1 MKNIFEDDTLPS
13 GAEIPK
19 VSVPDRK
26 TDLPVR
32 PKRQVTPP
40 PGQQVRQ
47 AVQPPEIA
55 TPAQTPAP
63 AVQNAYQYVPVNPSY
78 PNQPQAYPQQG
89 VVYYP
94 VLDQNGQPVYPQQ
107 TVYPKQV
114 VYPQQVPYV
123 SYGTYPQAP
132 QPAQPMQD
140 TPAKED
146 FNPGTRVLYQ
156 SPDFENKDGSKF
168 SGNVG
173 ASFAD
178 SVKTSDE
185 EEKEDTTEDTAE
197 GLAEESKVDFE
208 EVSIDKIRKPVIK
221 RASAPPPIVSA
232 HALSPEDIYKN
243 EETGDISFAAYNAVN
258 HSMDVEE
265 FEQELPAYV
274 DEDVEEVDIDS
285 GEKKALPRN
294 EIIRRSVL
302 AVAIVAIVISVG
314 MLLNEWRL
322 SIQNDSVMEEAEGL
336 IITQQTVG
344 DEDGKKD
351 KDKTTTKP
359 LTPEEQ
365 WAQIKA
371 DYPNVLFPANI
382 QLKYAKLYGENQDF
396 VGYLSADGV
405 KLNLPVVQ
413 ADDDET
419 YLNKNFYGAKTKY
432 GCPFVT
438 HLNNMSYNHLDMNT
452 VIFGHHM
459 NNGTI
464 FGALDKYKTLAG
476 YKSAPIISFNTLYKD
491 YQWKVIAAFITNG
504 YASGDNGYI
513 FPYYFTNLSSA
524 SKMTTYLNE
533 LAQRSLYDT
542 GVDVLPS
549 DKLLTLSTCSHEFE
563 DARFVVVARLVRP
576 GEKAVVDTSV
586 AVVNSKPRY
595 PQAYY
600 SKKGTTNPYKN
611 ASRWFAT

>member
-19 VSVPDRK
+19 ISVPDRK

-40 PGQQVRQ
+40 PKQQERQ
-47 AVQPPEIA
+47 AVQPPYIA
-55 TPAQTPAP
+55 VAPQAP
-63 AVQNAYQYVPVNPSY
+63 AAPQQPVYQYVPVNPQY
-78 PNQPQAYPQQG
+78 PDGAQVYPQQG
-89 VVYYP
+89 VAYYP
-94 VLDQNGQPVYPQQ
+94 VLDQNGQPVYPQAM
-107 TVYPKQV
+107 YPQQI

-123 SYGTYPQAP
+123 PYGAYPQAP
-132 QPAQPMQD
+132 QVAQPTQD
-140 TPAKED
+140 APKED
-146 FNPGTRVLYQ
+146 YNPGTRVLYQ
-156 SPDFENKDGSKF
+156 SPDFENKDGSGF
-168 SGNVG
+168 SDNVG
-173 ASFAD
+173 ESFAK
-178 SVKTSDE
+178 SAKTSAQAKTDGDNE
-185 EEKEDTTEDTAE
+185 EINSEQTGTE
-197 GLAEESKVDFE
+197 SVDFE
-208 EVSIDKIRKPVIK
+208 EISIDKIKKPAIK
-221 RASAPPPIVSA
+221 RACPPPIINTQT
-232 HALSPEDIYKN
+232 LSDEAIYKN
-243 EETGDISFAAYNAVN
+243 RETGDISFAAYNAVKP
-258 HSMDVEE
+258 SVDVEE
-265 FEQELPAYV
+265 FEQDLPAYV
-274 DEDVEEVDIDS
+274 DEDIEEETADN
-285 GEKKALPRN
+285 GEKKPLSKN

-322 SIQNDSVMEEAEGL
+322 SRQNDNVMEEAEDL
-336 IITQQTVG
+336 IITQVT
-344 DEDGKKD
+344 DEDKDDKKDKD
-351 KDKTTTKP
+351 KDKTTTKA

-365 WAQIKA
+365 WAEIKA
-371 DYPNVLFPANI
+371 TYPNVLFPANI

-405 KLNLPVVQ
+405 NLNLPVVQ
-413 ADDDET
+413 TDDDET
-419 YLNKNFYGAKTKY
+419 YLKKNFYGSTTKY

-491 YQWKVIAAFITNG
+491 YQWKIIGAFITNG
-504 YASGDNGYI
+504 YASGDKGYI

-524 SKMTTYLNE
+524 SKMSSYLSE

-549 DKLLTLSTCSHEFE
+549 DKLLTLSTCSHEFD

-576 GEKAVVDTSV
+576 GEKATVDTSR

-600 SKKGTTNPYKN
+600 SKKGMTNPYKN
-611 ASRWFAT
+611 ASQWFAS

>member
-1 MKNIFEDDTLPS
+1 
-13 GAEIPK
+13 
-19 VSVPDRK
+19 
-26 TDLPVR
+26 
-32 PKRQVTPP
+32 
-40 PGQQVRQ
+40 
-47 AVQPPEIA
+47 
-55 TPAQTPAP
+55 
-63 AVQNAYQYVPVNPSY
+63 
-78 PNQPQAYPQQG
+78 
-89 VVYYP
+89 
-94 VLDQNGQPVYPQQ
+94 
-107 TVYPKQV
+107 
-114 VYPQQVPYV
+114 
-123 SYGTYPQAP
+123 
-132 QPAQPMQD
+132 MQD

>member
-40 PGQQVRQ
+40 PKQQEKQ
-47 AVQPPEIA
+47 AMQPPYIA
-55 TPAQTPAP
+55 SAPQAPAAPAQP
-63 AVQNAYQYVPVNPSY
+63 VYQYVPVNPQY
-78 PNQPQAYPQQG
+78 PNQPQPYMQPG
-89 VVYYP
+89 VAYYP
-94 VLDQNGQPVYPQQ
+94 VFDQNGQPIYSQQ
-107 TVYPKQV
+107 G
-114 VYPQQVPYV
+114 VYPQQVAYPQQMPYAP
-123 SYGTYPQAP
+123 YGAYPQAP
-132 QPAQPMQD
+132 QPAQPVQEAPKD
-140 TPAKED
+140 EYD
-146 FNPGTRVLYQ
+146 PGTRVLYQ
-156 SPDFENKDGSKF
+156 SPDFENKDGSSF
-168 SGNVG
+168 TGNVG

-178 SVKTSDE
+178 TMKASANNENKAE
-185 EEKEDTTEDTAE
+185 NEDPFAQQETAN
-197 GLAEESKVDFE
+197 SFDFE

-221 RASAPPPIVSA
+221 KVSAPPIINTHS
-232 HALSPEDIYKN
+232 LTDEDIYTN
-243 EETGDISFAAYNAVN
+243 SETGDISFAAFNAVQP
-258 HSMDVEE
+258 SLDVEE
-265 FEQELPAYV
+265 FEQDLPAFV
-274 DEDVEEVDIDS
+274 DEDVEEEAIDS
-285 GEKKALPRN
+285 DEKKSLPKN

-302 AVAIVAIVISVG
+302 AVAIVAIVISIGV
-314 MLLNEWRL
+314 LLNQWRL
-322 SIQNDSVMEEAEGL
+322 SKQNDSVMEEVSDL
-336 IITQQTVG
+336 IITQTTIA
-344 DEDGKKD
+344 DKEEDKN

-365 WAQIKA
+365 WAEIKA
-371 DYPNVLFPANI
+371 TYPNVLFPANI

-396 VGYLSADGV
+396 VGYLSADGIN
-405 KLNLPVVQ
+405 LNLPVVQ
-413 ADDDET
+413 TTNDEV

-476 YKSAPIISFNTLYKD
+476 YKSAPVISFNTLYKD
-491 YQWKVIAAFITNG
+491 YQWKIIGVFITNG
-504 YASGDNGYI
+504 YASGDNNYI

-524 SKMTTYLNE
+524 SKMSSYLSE

-542 GVDVLPS
+542 GVDVLPT

-576 GEKAVVDTSV
+576 GESATVDTSK

-600 SKKGTTNPYKN
+600 SKKGMTNPYKN
-611 ASRWFAT
+611 ASRWFAS